1 MHTEIS
7 GAFLLD
13 EEGGEEAIRGSEGKQ
28 KKGAARTAE
37 RTVCPSTAAHK
48 IWWEPTPQTG
58 L

>member
-37 RTVCPSTAAHK
+37 RFAPALLLTRFG
-48 IWWEPTPQTG
+48 EPTPQMG